1 MGIDHLRVIKL
12 LCHLIIQSLRQGR
25 IGLLW
30 R

>member
-12 LCHLIIQSLRQGR
+12 LCHPIIQSLRQDR